1 MCFSGKK
8 SKPADPTPVNTNVGA
23 PVQSVIES
31 QAAAPVSQYKPTT
44 TTAPAVDASGAKT
57 VLGA

>member
-8 SKPADPTPVNTNVGA
+8 QNKPADPTPAAVNPGP

-44 TTAPAVDASGAKT
+44 TAPAVDPTGAKT